1 MWLLYLTVE
10 LTSIIKN
17 FYVCLLLLICCV
29 KYYKFN
35 SWFVWIFRGSLHPL
49 STSPLLFLF
58 TFVYGYLRKPISIN
72 ALVSDL
78 SIVKN
83 GCSL

>member
-1 MWLLYLTVE
+1 MLNIISLTAG
-10 LTSIIKN
+10 
-17 FYVCLLLLICCV
+17 
-29 KYYKFN
+29 
-35 SWFVWIFRGSLHPL
+35 FVWIFRGSLHPL

-78 SIVKN
+78 SMVKMDVSCN
-83 GCSL
+83 PFTDCSVKFQV